1 MRLPHISLIAA
12 FFRTFLQSARIACF
26 SRMNCDIFDGNFNA
40 ICVSI
45 TTGVD
50 KGAPAPQWPGKNFF
64 VKIEGLLEP
73 VVLNLSFR
81 VCSNAMFTSEIQY

>member
-50 KGAPAPQWPGKNFF
+50 KRAQGAQPPQWPGKIFF
-64 VKIEGLLEP
+64 VKIEGTTGARRLKLK
-73 VVLNLSFR
+73 R
-81 VCSNAMFTSEIQY
+81 

>member
-50 KGAPAPQWPGKNFF
+50 KGAGQKFF
-64 VKIEGLLEP
+64 LLK
-73 VVLNLSFR
+73 
-81 VCSNAMFTSEIQY
+81 